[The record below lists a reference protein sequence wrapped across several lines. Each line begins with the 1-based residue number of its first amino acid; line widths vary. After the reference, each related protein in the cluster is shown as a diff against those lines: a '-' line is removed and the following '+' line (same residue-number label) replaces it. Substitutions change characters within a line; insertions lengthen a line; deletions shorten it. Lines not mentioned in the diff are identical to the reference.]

1 MPLSVI
7 PFASGLQGGID
18 PRLLPDGTLS
28 DAVNCELDRQG
39 RLVGRA
45 GFTALG
51 TGVLS
56 TGAGALVAYD
66 LARYQGRLF
75 ALGDDSRLSVPANL
89 YEYLG
94 SGVANPWRPSSPV
107 ADAAPRLGQAT
118 RVRDI
123 CRPPDQTDG
132 TEVMAGAALGGFAAL
147 AWEATNGYLRVAR
160 AADDQAVYFAKL
172 PSASNTQP
180 VRTLRLLA
188 LSDRFI
194 LAGFRASA
202 TRVAVSKFAPA
213 TDTATTGLASD
224 VFGAAVD
231 GRYGACKVDGADEF
245 MLVAR
250 SGASSVK
257 VRRLD
262 NAASVITPSGGQY
275 ADISEASTSIAVEA
289 SSAAN
294 QVTVAVIVGGE
305 CRVYSYNLS
314 TGAAIGS
321 GPFVP
326 FTGDTCTHVA
336 LARVSA
342 TQVQVLCNVTSGTE
356 PEVKANLYTVST
368 NTFAGAVTAVT
379 DAQLT
384 TGALYHAATGALLFG
399 LQVGLGTVG
408 NTPNILAS
416 WFGGETGSRF
426 EIVKDLETAG
436 VPDDSDTTV
445 ILSDVAIDA
454 STGKYYWTNSA
465 ADTDG
470 SLAPRLTEFEFGST
484 DRRQMVEFGGHLYI
498 AGGAPMVFD
507 GSSLVESGFQERP
520 RIISLTASNGSGQ
533 LLSDASYDYRAHW
546 EWTDSRGD
554 LHLSPPSAIETV
566 TLGASDDTVTAVFT
580 SPHSWR
586 RNLGG
591 PPDGGVLG
599 VLSRTLA
606 SAGPPIT
613 KGENFQRTAVART
626 RDTDAV
632 AQYLTRVD
640 STKDQSDPIVDS
652 DLIRQQVL
660 YSQGVA
666 SGAHHAP
673 PPGDY
678 LAAGRE
684 RLHVSGQPKR
694 NRSTASKL
702 LVAAE
707 PAEFAFE
714 GFLQFQSTLGEDIL
728 ASHVL
733 GDSVL
738 HWTRSSI
745 WEVTGSGPARNGQ
758 GEFFAA
764 RRVANSTGLIDEDG
778 WRSLC
783 ETDRGIFFQESATR
797 LVELT
802 KAGTVQ
808 WTGRPVQEYL
818 ELYPVVTAAVQVPA
832 RHSVAFAVTNA
843 AGNAGGILRYDLEND
858 AWFFDDVG
866 AVQSLCEYQGR
877 LVYLQGGLVY
887 LENATRGTGTFVAY
901 SVSTGMFQGFQAL
914 GWGQVNEVGFL
925 GTFRGD
931 CTVTIT
937 ASANG
942 TSFSEILASWS
953 LSSSEYSVGERVTL
967 LKAPAVQM
975 RDSFALKYAVTGT
988 SDSEGVWLH
997 AAALDT
1003 DRAPHFS
1010 RQGAA
1015 HRA

>member
-1 MPLSVI
+1 MPLSLI
-7 PFASGLQGGID
+7 PFAGGLQGGID
-18 PRLLPDGTLS
+18 PRLLPDGALS

-45 GFTALG
+45 GFTAAG

-66 LARYQGRLF
+66 VVHYQGRLF
-75 ALGDDSRLSVPANL
+75 ALGDDTRLSVPANL

-94 SGVANPWRPSSPV
+94 SGVASPWRPTSPV
-107 ADAAPRLGQAT
+107 LGKEPRLPQAT

-123 CRPPDQTDG
+123 CRPPDQPSGVTH
-132 TEVMAGAALGGFAAL
+132 MHGAALGGFAAL
-147 AWEATNGYLRVAR
+147 VWNNADDETASTLMVVR
-160 AADDQAVYFAKL
+160 AADDQAVL
-172 PSASNTQP
+172 IASLSTSSDRPCQS
-180 VRTLRLLA
+180 VRLVA
-188 LSDRFI
+188 LSDRFMI
-194 LAGFRASA
+194 VGINAS
-202 TRVAVSKFAPA
+202 TNNVSIASFTPA
-213 TDTATTGLASD
+213 SDTAVTQLVQNVFTFGANVLRIATCKVSGSDEFMVLASD
-224 VFGAAVD
+224 
-231 GRYGACKVDGADEF
+231 
-245 MLVAR
+245 L
-250 SGASSVK
+250 
-257 VRRLD
+257 
-262 NAASVITPSGGQY
+262 
-275 ADISEASTSIAVEA
+275 ASTVQLKRFSNAGVDSGVTYTVSASGTYTFLAVEA
-289 SSAAN
+289 SATAN
-294 QVTVAVIVGGE
+294 QITIALVKSGSNPVEI
-305 CRVYSYNLS
+305 YSYNLT
-314 TGAAIGS
+314 TGAEIGT
-321 GPFVP
+321 GPHSP
-326 FTGDTCTHVA
+326 FSTDAADQVA
-336 LARVSA
+336 LVRESS
-342 TQVQVLCNVTSGTE
+342 TQLQVLATLTGGTE
-356 PEVKANLYTVST
+356 DVIKANRYTVST
-368 NTFAGAVTAVT
+368 NTFAGAIAAMT
-379 DAQLT
+379 DAVLAT
-384 TGALYHAATGALLFG
+384 DALVTGWGEMFG
-399 LQVGLGTVG
+399 VRIGDGSVA
-408 NTPNILAS
+408 NTPNCLVS
-416 WFGGETGSRF
+416 WALTSTGMRF
-426 EIVKDLETAG
+426 EISKDLETAG
-436 VPDDSDTTV
+436 TMSLVTALVQDS
-445 ILSDVAIDA
+445 
-454 STGKYYWTNSA
+454 STGKYYWCNA
-465 ADTDG
+465 AANPDG
-470 SLAPRLTEFEFGST
+470 SLLPMLTEFEFGST
-484 DRRQMVEFGGHLYI
+484 DRRQAAEFGGHLYLG
-498 AGGAPMVFD
+498 GGAISVFD
-507 GSSLVESGFQERP
+507 GISLAESGFQERP
-520 RIISLTASNGSGQ
+520 RIISLTASNGAGSLTNSGE
-533 LLSDASYDYRAHW
+533 YDYRVHW
-546 EWTDSRGD
+546 EWIDSKGE
-554 LHLSPPSAIETV
+554 LHLSAPSVIETV
-566 TLGASDDTVTAVFT
+566 TLGASDDTVTAVVS
-580 SPHSWR
+580 SPHSLR
-586 RNLGG
+586 RSTGKV
-591 PPDGGVLG
+591 DGTSVAC
-599 VLSRTLA
+599 VLSRTLY
-606 SAGPPIT
+606 SGGT
-613 KGENFQRTAVART
+613 KGENFQRAAVEYVGLS
-626 RDTDAV
+626 DDV
-632 AQYLTRVD
+632 AEYVTIVD
-640 STKDQSDPIVDS
+640 IRKDQSSPIVDS

-702 LVAAE
+702 LVAGE

-714 GFLQFQSTLGEDIL
+714 GFLQFQSLLGEDIL
-728 ASHVL
+728 ATHVL

-738 HWTRSSI
+738 HWTRGSI

-877 LVYLQGGLVY
+877 LVYLQGGVVY
-887 LENATRGTGTFVAY
+887 LENATRGTGTFVGY

-925 GTFRGD
+925 GTFRGN

-942 TSFSEILASWS
+942 TSFSETLASWS
-953 LSSSEYSVGERVTL
+953 LSSSEYSVGQRVTL

-975 RDSFALKYAVTGT
+975 RDSFALRYAVTGT